1 MIAVLILIVILVLT
15 LLVCYTWDLR
25 KGLVNSEYWNI
36 LPKGPEY
43 YGICLPVVLFIIL
56 SAEEVG
62 FFRVMLCLFLIIVFV
77 LYIAGQ
83 CAVLKEKLPAD
94 VYKKVLILYIL
105 SPLLSISV
113 LVIIGICLSF
123 IFGLDDM
130 LKRKKK

>member
-1 MIAVLILIVILVLT
+1 MITVLILIVILALT
-15 LLVCYTWDLR
+15 FLVCYTWDLR
-25 KGLVNSEYWNI
+25 KGLVNSEYWKS

-43 YGICLPVVLFIIL
+43 YGICLPVVLFVIL
-56 SAEEVG
+56 SAEKIG
-62 FFRVMLCLFLIIVFV
+62 FFRVMLCLFLIIVFI
-77 LYIAGQ
+77 LYIVSQ
-83 CAVLKEKLPAD
+83 CAVLKEKLP
-94 VYKKVLILYIL
+94 VEIYKKVLILYIL